1 MIFPKGGLVGERFV
15 NATPLGLHRWVLE
28 AVFRQVIEDGN
39 RVNITLDK
47 PVRTVFFS
55 DLFI

>member
-15 NATPLGLHRWVLE
+15 NATPLGWVLE